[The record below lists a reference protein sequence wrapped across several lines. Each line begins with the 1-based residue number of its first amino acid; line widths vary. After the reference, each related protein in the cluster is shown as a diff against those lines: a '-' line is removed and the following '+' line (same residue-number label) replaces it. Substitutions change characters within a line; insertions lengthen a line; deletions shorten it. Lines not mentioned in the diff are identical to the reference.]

1 MAQGVGTIPY
11 SRCTCLT
18 LGWWVLGLPECTSS
32 PPAAGMTSPVHMG
45 GVQNL
50 APADAEAQ
58 MAVPMCTSCV
68 SLAYAHLWA
77 ESITQTNSVPPSRF
91 CKQGPRPSL
100 GAWTLLLCRLLLGSY
115 GLFPAPLHK
124 RAISA
129 PTPGMWPEPLAAS
142 HASWDTDPDIC
153 SQCRG
158 NCHGSLV

>member
-1 MAQGVGTIPY
+1 MHMPDSGMVGAGVARVHIFPAR
-11 SRCTCLT
+11 SRHD
-18 LGWWVLGLPECTSS
+18 LPC
-32 PPAAGMTSPVHMG
+32 AHG
-45 GVQNL
+45 GCSKLL

-100 GAWTLLLCRLLLGSY
+100 GAWTLLLCRLLLGFY